1 MSNNAGKYFLGGFQ
15 PNFARSFDTSYR
27 GGQENKRKE
36 YDLAQQ
42 KIEDDRKAAEQKIEE
57 DRKATEK
64 QKSSETVNRLLQNG
78 RQLQTLRGGLPYFAA
93 DDEQTQMELAS
104 TLSASEL
111 NRYQDLKKMFEK
123 KPLKYVYKEDS
134 PKAFIEGPDGRYT
147 LTEEP
152 NPMYKK
158 KEKNRL
164 TGDIN
169 GKKVTRITYE
179 DNSYEDIPSPFSSDD
194 KREKRKAID
203 NNLKTINN
211 IKKLKELYLESE
223 GDETARRYVN
233 SLTNDTREKV
243 YLQFND
249 KQKEFID
256 KQYNSLKND
265 YKKNGFNTLEEFEAA
280 GQDEIFKSISESIYD
295 AVDNNTIEW
304 EDAQGMLNYYE
315 LKYGYLK

>member
-1 MSNNAGKYFLGGFQ
+1 MGRLS
-15 PNFARSFDTSYR
+15 FAEAFAPGIKGAADILSE
-27 GGQENKRKE
+27 GILNKAKAE
-36 YDLAQQ
+36 KQKIEDDQKAAEQ
-42 KIEDDRKAAEQKIEE
+42 KIEDDRKAAEQKIED

-64 QKSSETVNRLLQNG
+64 QKSSETVDRLLQNG
-78 RQLQTLRGGLPYFAA
+78 RQLQTLWNRKPYFAA
-93 DDEQTQMELAS
+93 DDEQTQMKLAS

-111 NRYQDLKKMFEK
+111 NRYQDLKKMYEK
-123 KPLKYVYKEDS
+123 KPLKYVYKENS
-134 PKAFIEGPDGRYT
+134 PTAFIEEEDGRLT
-147 LTEEP
+147 PTEEP
-152 NPMYKK
+152 NPTYKK
-158 KEKNRL
+158 N
-164 TGDIN
+164 
-169 GKKVTRITYE
+169 
-179 DNSYEDIPSPFSSDD
+179 IPSPFSSDD

-211 IKKLKELYLESE
+211 IKKLKELYLKSE
-223 GDETARRYVN
+223 GDETARLYVN
-233 SLTNDTREKV
+233 SLTNDTRKKV

-280 GQDEIFKSISESIYD
+280 GQDEIFKSISESLFN

-315 LKYGYLK
+315 LKYGYLQ